1 MNDLLISEIKELE
14 FSAEREL
21 QALSKIIY
29 DNKSAI
35 FFDLVLIKYDN
46 NDTKKIAIS
55 KWNAT
60 KNLRILMRMLFKNNV
75 FYKNIA
81 KKENVYFSV
90 TPRTKFLN
98 FLWLDDV
105 KLENVSEEQLQFLT
119 LIETSEGNYQAWIKL
134 DKLYPESKIQLI
146 KKYLVEKLKADKA
159 ATAKIQPMR
168 LPGFY
173 SYKRKIP
180 FFVKVYK
187 TAQKELPGEKILSK
201 ISRENKKTI
210 VVNNM
215 IPNENIKTGDF
226 LKYSYYKRKIG
237 EQDILFDPLDER
249 DAIVRWAE
257 KEGHEVDENIIDI
270 NYVYQLLI
278 RGYKKPEIF
287 SYLTRAREDL
297 DIKHKASDYFER
309 TYLKAQIF
317 RALHPDKF
325 LYENREIQEIL
336 RENEGEKVT
345 EFLQKYLQNLHSF
358 KPN

>member
-1 MNDLLISEIKELE
+1 MNDLIAQIKELE
-14 FSAEREL
+14 YDAEREL
-21 QALSKIIY
+21 QALRNIVF

-35 FFDLVLIKYDN
+35 FYDLVLIRYLDN
-46 NDTKKIAIS
+46 NNTKKFNVC

-60 KNLRILMRMLFKNNV
+60 KNLRNLMRMLFKNNV

-81 KKENVYFSV
+81 KKENVYFAV
-90 TPRTKFLN
+90 TSKTKLLN
-98 FLWLDDV
+98 FIWLDDI
-105 KLENVSEEQLQFLT
+105 KLENIDGKQLDFLT

-134 DKLYPESKIQLI
+134 DKLYAEQKIQLI
-146 KKYLVEKLKADKA
+146 KKYLVEKLKADRA

-173 SYKRKIP
+173 SHKREIP
-180 FFVKVYK
+180 FFVKTYR
-187 TAQKELPGEKILSK
+187 TAERELPGEKILAK
-201 ISRENKKTI
+201 ISKENKKTI
-210 VVNNM
+210 IVNNSL
-215 IPNENIKTGDF
+215 PSRNEIKTGNF

-278 RGYKKPEIF
+278 RGYKKSEIF
-287 SYLTRAREDL
+287 NYLCKVRNDI
-297 DIKHKASDYFER
+297 DIKHKAANYFER

-325 LYENREIQEIL
+325 LYENRVISEIL
-336 RENEGEKVT
+336 KENNGEKVT
-345 EFLQKYLQNLHSF
+345 EFLQKYLQKLQS
-358 KPN
+358 